1 MYKHNFVIFGSS
13 WDLYKFS
20 FSDVY
25 EMENV
30 QYIPLPFSGIKKY
43 IYALYK
49 RLMRL
54 FPTSSVLAIIWLK
67 FFSNKNFAEQKPIC
81 FIYLWGV
88 LTDNYTSQT
97 IRYLKKKYPNC
108 KHVLFNTDLIATRNS
123 KYTGY
128 DAKRDYDL
136 VLSFDPGDC
145 TKYGLIYHPLVFS
158 HYNSNNYPL
167 KYDVFFLGQAKNRL
181 KEIYDLYDLLT
192 NCNLKVKFLLKGVED
207 KDKRIGDGLEYFTKN
222 ISYSDNLKYIE
233 ESKCVL
239 EIMQKG
245 GTGYTQRG
253 CEVVGLNKKL
263 LTNNPYIKNAPF
275 YNEKYISTFDAV
287 DNIDVNFLKRLVGDE
302 VVEYG
307 KEYRKKMSPKELLE
321 FVEEM
326 LEFFWIIVRM
336 LYICGAFVIGQYEN

>member
-1 MYKHNFVIFGSS
+1 MSKYNFVIFGSS

-25 EMENV
+25 EMDNV

-54 FPTSSVLAIIWLK
+54 FPSSSVLAKIWLC
-67 FFSNKNFAEQKPIC
+67 FFSIKDFAEQKPVC

-97 IRYLKKKYPNC
+97 IKYLKQKFPES
-108 KHVLFNTDLIATRNS
+108 KHVLFNTDLIETRRS
-123 KYTGY
+123 TYTGF

-145 TKYGLIYHPLVFS
+145 EKYGLEYHPLVFS
-158 HYNSNNYPL
+158 HYKSNNCPL

-181 KEIYDLYDLLT
+181 KEIFNAYDLLVR
-192 NCNLKVKFLLKGVED
+192 NGLKVKFLLKGVDD
-207 KDKRIGDGLEYFTKN
+207 KDKRNCEGLNYFVKN
-222 ISYSDNLKYIE
+222 ISYSENLKYIE

-245 GTGYTQRG
+245 GTGFTQRG

-263 LTNNPYIKNAPF
+263 ITNNPYIKNAPF
-275 YNEKYISTFDAV
+275 YNENYISTFDSV
-287 DNIDVNFLKRLVGDE
+287 ENIDVNFLKQLGNDE

-307 KEYRKKMSPKELLE
+307 EESRKKMSPKELLE

-326 LEFFWIIVRM
+326 LTI
-336 LYICGAFVIGQYEN
+336 